1 MGFGVEIITLF
12 LFVLKGV
19 SLRCI
24 FNQIVKLLHFRGLKL
39 LCFVVRVRIILLI
52 DILDIIVSF
61 CAF

>member
-12 LFVLKGV
+12 LFFLKGV

-24 FNQIVKLLHFRGLKL
+24 FNQIVKLLHFRGFEL
-39 LCFVVRVRIILLI
+39 LCFVMRVRIIFLI